1 MEPVLLVSATETAAA
16 QLRPLL
22 AAAGCRR
29 IVTARTGGDAR
40 RRATAENFALILID
54 APLPDGTGA
63 ALARQLAGRTTGQVL
78 LLTAEP
84 PPQGLEEAGVLTLA
98 KPVSRAQLAA
108 ALGAVSAAQR
118 RIRALEEENRL
129 LKGRME
135 DVRLVGRAKCIL
147 MTHMHMQEPEAHRY
161 IEKQAMDRRT
171 TRRAIAEGI
180 LKTYEN

>member
-1 MEPVLLVSATETAAA
+1 MEPVLLVSTTETAAA

-22 AAAGCRR
+22 DAAGCRR

-40 RRATAENFALILID
+40 RRAAESFALILID

-78 LLTAEP
+78 LLTAGP

-135 DVRLVGRAKCIL
+135 VVRLVGS
-147 MTHMHMQEPEAHRY
+147 
-161 IEKQAMDRRT
+161 
-171 TRRAIAEGI
+171 
-180 LKTYEN
+180 

>member
-1 MEPVLLVSATETAAA
+1 MEPVLLVSASETAAE

-22 AAAGCRR
+22 DAAGCRR

-40 RRATAENFALILID
+40 RRAAAENFALILID

-78 LLTAEP
+78 LLTAGP

-98 KPVSRAQLAA
+98 KPVSRAQL
-108 ALGAVSAAQR
+108 

-147 MTHMHMQEPEAHRY
+147 MTHMHMREPEAHRY